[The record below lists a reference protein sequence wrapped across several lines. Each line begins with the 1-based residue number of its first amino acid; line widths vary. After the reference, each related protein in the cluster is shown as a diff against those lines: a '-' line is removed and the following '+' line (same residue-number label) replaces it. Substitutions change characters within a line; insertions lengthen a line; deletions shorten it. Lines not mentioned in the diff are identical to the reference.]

1 MKKIIILTIIVL
13 LMTGCSNT
21 ITCKTKNSDVQEEYN
36 IKYKNNNISK
46 ITIKK
51 TYKFTDKKEFE
62 QFETFVKYNASKEN
76 ENIKSSYKKKNKKY
90 IIKQIYKVEKMTD
103 DELNKHSLNKNKEE
117 FVNNLKDNGLTC
129 K

>member
-90 IIKQIYKVEKMTD
+90 IIKQIYNVEKMTD
-103 DELNKHSLNKNKEE
+103 DELNKHSLIKNKEE